1 MTKEELINIFKNIDK
16 KSCPDLM
23 NFHSHTIFSD
33 GSLKPEELLDEA
45 FKKNLKYIS
54 ITDHHTVGAHRYIKE
69 KDLLKKYPSNAI
81 NLIPGIEIN
90 CLLKGCLV
98 HVLGYGIDINSKFLN
113 PYINGESPIGNDLQ
127 ANSVSTAIN
136 KSGGLSFLAHPCRYR
151 IPFDIL
157 IQEAFNNNF
166 DGVEVWYDYSL
177 GKTWNPSDYICEEVE
192 KITNKFGM
200 LKSCGTDSHGYTLV
214 GR

>member
-16 KSCPDLM
+16 NSCPDLM

-33 GSLKPEELLDEA
+33 GSLNPEELLDEA

-98 HVLGYGIDINSKFLN
+98 HVLGYGIDINSEFLN

-177 GKTWNPSDYICEEVE
+177 SKTWNPNDFICEEVE
-192 KITNKFGM
+192 KITDKFGM

>member
-1 MTKEELINIFKNIDK
+1 MLKEELVDIFKNINK
-16 KSCPDLM
+16 KSCPNLM

-45 FKKNLKYIS
+45 YEKNLKYIS

-69 KDLLKKYPSNAI
+69 NDLLKKYPQNAI
-81 NLIPGIEIN
+81 KIISGIEIN

-98 HVLGYGIDINSKFLN
+98 HVLGFGIDIYSNFLN
-113 PYINGESPIGNDLQ
+113 PYIKGESPIGDDLQ
-127 ANSVSTAIN
+127 AISVSNAIN
-136 KSGGLSFLAHPCRYR
+136 KAGGLSFLAHPCRYR
-151 IPFDIL
+151 IPFNIL
-157 IQEAFNNNF
+157 IPEAFNNNI

-177 GKTWNPSDYICEEVE
+177 GKEWRASDFICEEVE
-192 KITNKFGM
+192 KITDKFGM
-200 LKSCGTDSHGYTLV
+200 LKSCGTDSHGYTLI

>member
-1 MTKEELINIFKNIDK
+1 MLKKELINIFKNINK
-16 KSCPDLM
+16 KSCPKLM
-23 NFHSHTIFSD
+23 NFHSHTVFSD

-45 FKKNLKYIS
+45 YKNNLRYIS
-54 ITDHHTVGAHRYIKE
+54 ITDHHTVAAHHYIKNNE
-69 KDLLKKYPSNAI
+69 LLKKYPI
-81 NLIPGIEIN
+81 NSIKLISGIEIN

-98 HVLGYGIDINSKFLN
+98 HVLGLGIDINSKFLL

-127 ANSVSTAIN
+127 AMSVATAIK

-151 IPFDIL
+151 IPFNIL
-157 IQEAFNNNF
+157 IPEAFKKNIN
-166 DGVEVWYDYSL
+166 GVEVWYDYSL
-177 GKTWNPSDYICEEVE
+177 GKKWKPSDFICEEVE
-192 KITNKFGM
+192 KITDKYGM

>member
-1 MTKEELINIFKNIDK
+1 MTKEELINIFKIIDK

-33 GSLKPEELLDEA
+33 GSLNPEELLDEA
-45 FKKNLKYIS
+45 YKKNLKYIS

-151 IPFDIL
+151 T
-157 IQEAFNNNF
+157 
-166 DGVEVWYDYSL
+166 VS
-177 GKTWNPSDYICEEVE
+177 
-192 KITNKFGM
+192 
-200 LKSCGTDSHGYTLV
+200 YTHL
-214 GR
+214 RAHET

>member
-1 MTKEELINIFKNIDK
+1 MLKKELIDIFKNIHK
-16 KSCPDLM
+16 KSCPNLI

-45 FKKNLKYIS
+45 YEKNLKYIS
-54 ITDHHTVGAHRYIKE
+54 ITDHHTVGAYRYIKE
-69 KDLLKKYPSNAI
+69 NDLLKKYPENSI
-81 NLIPGIEIN
+81 KIISGIEIN

-98 HVLGYGIDINSKFLN
+98 HVLGFGIDIYSNFLN
-113 PYINGESPIGNDLQ
+113 PYIKGESPIGNDLQ
-127 ANSVSTAIN
+127 AISVSNAIN
-136 KSGGLSFLAHPCRYR
+136 MAGGLSFLAHPCRYR
-151 IPFDIL
+151 IPFNIL
-157 IQEAFNNNF
+157 IPEAFNNNI

-177 GKTWNPSDYICEEVE
+177 GKEWKASDFICEEVE
-192 KITNKFGM
+192 KITDKFGM

>member
-1 MTKEELINIFKNIDK
+1 MIKEELINIFKNIDK

-33 GSLKPEELLDEA
+33 GSLNPEELLDEA
-45 FKKNLKYIS
+45 FKKNLKYLS
-54 ITDHHTVGAHRYIKE
+54 ITDHHTVGAHRHIKE
-69 KDLLKKYPSNAI
+69 KDLLKKYPSNSI
-81 NLIPGIEIN
+81 NLISGIEIN

-98 HVLGYGIDINSKFLN
+98 HVLGYGIDIDSEFLK

-177 GKTWNPSDYICEEVE
+177 GKTWNPNDFICEEVE
-192 KITNKFGM
+192 KITDKFGM

>member
-1 MTKEELINIFKNIDK
+1 MIKTELINIFKNIDK
-16 KSCPDLM
+16 KSCPELI
-23 NFHSHTIFSD
+23 NFHCHTVFSD
-33 GSLKPEELLDEA
+33 GSFTPEELLDEA

-54 ITDHHTVGAHRYIKE
+54 ITDHHTVGAHKYIEENK
-69 KDLLKKYPSNAI
+69 LLKKYPLNSI
-81 NLIPGIEIN
+81 KLISGIEIN

-98 HVLGYGIDINSKFLN
+98 HVLGFGIDINSKFLL

-127 ANSVSTAIN
+127 AISVATAIN

-151 IPFDIL
+151 IPFNIL
-157 IQEAFNNNF
+157 IPEAFNNNIN
-166 DGVEVWYDYSL
+166 GIEVWYDYSL
-177 GKTWNPSDYICEEVE
+177 SKLWKPNDFICEQVE
-192 KITNKFGM
+192 KITDKYGM

>member
-1 MTKEELINIFKNIDK
+1 MLKEELVDIFKNINK
-16 KSCPDLM
+16 KSCPNLM

-45 FKKNLKYIS
+45 YKKNLKYIS

-69 KDLLKKYPSNAI
+69 NDLLKKYPENAI
-81 NLIPGIEIN
+81 NIISGIEIN

-98 HVLGYGIDINSKFLN
+98 HVLGFGIDINSKSLN
-113 PYINGESPIGNDLQ
+113 PYIKGESPIGNDLQ
-127 ANSVSTAIN
+127 AISVSNAIN
-136 KSGGLSFLAHPCRYR
+136 KAGGLSFLAHPCRYR
-151 IPFDIL
+151 IPFNIL
-157 IQEAFNNNF
+157 IPEAFNNNI

-177 GKTWNPSDYICEEVE
+177 GKEWKASDFICEEVE
-192 KITNKFGM
+192 KITDKFGM

>member
-1 MTKEELINIFKNIDK
+1 M
-16 KSCPDLM
+16 
-23 NFHSHTIFSD
+23 
-33 GSLKPEELLDEA
+33 KPEELLDEA

-69 KDLLKKYPSNAI
+69 MDLLKKYPSNSI
-81 NLIPGIEIN
+81 NLISGIEIN

-98 HVLGYGIDINSKFLN
+98 HVLGYGIDINSEFLN

-151 IPFDIL
+151 VPFDIL
-157 IQEAFNNNF
+157 IREAFNNNF

-177 GKTWNPSDYICEEVE
+177 GKTWNPNDFICEEVE
-192 KITNKFGM
+192 KITDKFGM

>member
-1 MTKEELINIFKNIDK
+1 MIKEELINILKKIDK
-16 KSCPDLM
+16 ESCPKQINL
-23 NFHSHTIFSD
+23 HCHTIFSD

-45 FKKNLKYIS
+45 YKNNLKYIS

-69 KDLLKKYPSNAI
+69 NQLLEKYPI
-81 NLIPGIEIN
+81 NSIKLISGIEIN

-98 HVLGYGIDINSKFLN
+98 HILGFGIDINSKFLE
-113 PYINGESPIGNDLQ
+113 PYINGESPIGNNLQ
-127 ANSVSTAIN
+127 AMSVTTAIN
-136 KSGGLSFLAHPCRYR
+136 KAGGLSFLAHPCRYR
-151 IPFDIL
+151 IPFNIL
-157 IQEAFNNNF
+157 IPEAFNKNI

-177 GKTWNPSDYICEEVE
+177 SKIWSPSDFICEEVE
-192 KITNKFGM
+192 KITDKYGM

>member
-1 MTKEELINIFKNIDK
+1 MINEDLVNIFRRIDK

-23 NFHSHTIFSD
+23 NFHSHTTFSD
-33 GSLKPEELLDEA
+33 GSLNPEELLDEA
-45 FKKNLKYIS
+45 YKNNLKYIS

-69 KDLLKKYPSNAI
+69 NDILKKYPENSI

-98 HVLGYGIDINSKFLN
+98 HVLGFGIDIDSQFLH
-113 PYINGESPIGNDLQ
+113 PYINGDSPIGNDLQ
-127 ANSVSTAIN
+127 ARSVSTAIN

-151 IPFDIL
+151 IPFNIL
-157 IQEAFNNNF
+157 IPEAFNNNI

-177 GKTWNPSDYICEEVE
+177 SKTWNPSDFICEEVE
-192 KITNKFGM
+192 KIADKFGM

>member
-1 MTKEELINIFKNIDK
+1 MINEDLVNIFKRIDK
-16 KSCPDLM
+16 KSCPGLI
-23 NFHSHTIFSD
+23 NFHSHTTFSD
-33 GSLKPEELLDEA
+33 GSLNPEELLDEA
-45 FKKNLKYIS
+45 YKNNLKYIS

-69 KDLLKKYPSNAI
+69 NEILKKYPENSI
-81 NLIPGIEIN
+81 NLISGIEIN

-98 HVLGYGIDINSKFLN
+98 HVLGFGIDIDSQFLH
-113 PYINGESPIGNDLQ
+113 PYINGDSPIGNDLQ
-127 ANSVSTAIN
+127 ARSVSTAIN

-151 IPFDIL
+151 IPFNIL
-157 IQEAFNNNF
+157 IPEAFNNNI

-177 GKTWNPSDYICEEVE
+177 SKTWNPSDFICEEVE
-192 KITNKFGM
+192 KIADKFGM